1 MSDDQRRA
9 EAARMALR
17 LCEMMNLGDDDDD
30 DDGEDDD
37 SEV

>member
-17 LCEMMNLGDDDDD
+17 LCAMMNLGDDEPDDD
-30 DDGEDDD
+30 DDD
-37 SEV
+37 SEG